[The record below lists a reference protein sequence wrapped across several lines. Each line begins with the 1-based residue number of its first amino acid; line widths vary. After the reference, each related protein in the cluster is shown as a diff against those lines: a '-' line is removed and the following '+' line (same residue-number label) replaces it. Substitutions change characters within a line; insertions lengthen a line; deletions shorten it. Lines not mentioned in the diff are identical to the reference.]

1 MLAYREGNKLTA
13 KHIVEEAMTK
23 ALVRKCNKC
32 NKPFL
37 KEGGCNRVKC
47 ECGNLNCYVCESDV
61 VDYSH
66 FDNPQNGKECPL
78 YGDMQEL
85 LKKQVAVAQERTVR
99 GLLKE
104 RSDLEDDDVRVDKE
118 AGTYDIDNNSDLDNS
133 DLDNSVMRYLPPGMA
148 NRVAFDPQP
157 ARIHYDHEVWHE
169 LYLGHRCYP
178 CNKDFGSAHSLS
190 QHRSAKHIYQLRH
203 EPYHR
208 GHRCGPCNTSF
219 GSAHLLFQHQSAKHT
234 QCHICQRSF
243 RLPHSL
249 DQHLRAKHG
258 L

>member
-32 NKPFL
+32 SKPFL

-66 FDNPQNGKECPL
+66 FDNVQNGKECPL
-78 YGDMQEL
+78 FGDMQEL

-118 AGTYDIDNNSDLDNS
+118 AGTYDIDNNSDIDNS
-133 DLDNSVMRYLPPGMA
+133 DLDSSVLRYLRPGIA
-148 NRVAFDPQP
+148 DRVAFNPQP
-157 ARIHYDHEVWHE
+157 ARIH
-169 LYLGHRCYP
+169 
-178 CNKDFGSAHSLS
+178 
-190 QHRSAKHIYQLRH
+190 YQLRH
-203 EPYHR
+203 EPYHWEHWCR
-208 GHRCGPCNTSF
+208 LCNKSF
-219 GSAHLLFQHQSAKHT
+219 RSDQSLSQHQSAKHS
-234 QCHICQRSF
+234 CCSICGKWF
-243 RLPHSL
+243 RLANSLAQHSH
-249 DQHLRAKHG
+249 DKHG
-258 L
+258 VVVAAHN